1 MTERATVEHPNPE
14 GLPRNPA
21 STNVVAVTGPATTA
35 AVPR

>member
-14 GLPRNPA
+14 GPPRNPA
-21 STNVVAVTGPATTA
+21 FTNVVTVTGPATTA